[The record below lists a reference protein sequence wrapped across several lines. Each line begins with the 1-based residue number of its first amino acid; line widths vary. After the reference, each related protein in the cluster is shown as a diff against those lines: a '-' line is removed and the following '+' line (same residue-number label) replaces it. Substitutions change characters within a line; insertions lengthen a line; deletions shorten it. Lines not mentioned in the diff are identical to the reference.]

1 MARTPPST
9 SIGTDTLNET
19 LNDAAG
25 RLRFAVARMARLLR
39 QQDRSGFGPTVV
51 AALATIER
59 HGPLTLGEL
68 ASREQVAPPTIT
80 KVVEKL
86 EQNGFVARTVDVA
99 DRRCTHVAVTPKGA
113 EQLQTYRTRRTEWL
127 TGRLAEL
134 TDSERSVLAAA
145 LPVLEQLVAMPE
157 ATE

>member
-1 MARTPPST
+1 MPTT
-9 SIGTDTLNET
+9 HTDT
-19 LNDAAG
+19 AG

-39 QQDRSGFGPTVV
+39 QQDQSGFGPTVV
-51 AALATIER
+51 AALATVDR

-86 EQNGFVARTVDVA
+86 EQNGFVARTVDTN

-127 TGRLAEL
+127 SARLAEL
-134 TDSERSVLAAA
+134 SPQQRAALDTA

-157 ATE
+157 GLLEVGR